1 MKRLLCAVLLCCVT
15 NTIYASPFVSLKSSE
30 VNMRVGPGTEYPV
43 SWVFLMP
50 DLPMILVAEFNQWR
64 KVRYVDGTEGWV
76 HQNMLSRK
84 NTAIVINDSALLYK
98 YASKSQPIA
107 RVEKNVIVRILKK
120 DNGWIKVETHKIKG
134 WMKKEDLW
142 GVNEE

>member
-1 MKRLLCAVLLCCVT
+1 MRRLLYIALLCCVT
-15 NTIYASPFVSLKSSE
+15 NIMCVAQFVSLKSSE

-50 DLPMILVAEFNQWR
+50 DLPMVFVAEFNQWR
-64 KVRYVDGTEGWV
+64 KVRFIDGTEGWV

-84 NTAIVINDSALLYK
+84 NTAIVTKDVSILYK

-107 RVEKNVIVRILKK
+107 RVEKNVIVRVMKK
-120 DNGWIKVETHKIKG
+120 DKDWVKIETHKIKG
-134 WMKKEDLW
+134 WMKKEELW
-142 GVNEE
+142 GVNDE